1 MILPLYANQRPAGR
15 CLFFVPVRFVLR
27 AVCILL
33 CLLLLNSVQAQRF
46 PHPGI
51 PFTQYDLN
59 QLKQNIT
66 QEPWLSAYNAFKNDS
81 HSKLSYGMK
90 GPFATVTRAPNLNN
104 TAWIEDMIAVHNLA
118 FMWVFTGD
126 SAYARKATNMMDAW
140 AVTNTTWGGGESMLD
155 IGDYAQ
161 YWATGAD
168 ILRGTF
174 PGWSATNTA
183 HVKNYF
189 ETVLYPTSWVP
200 YPLRDQNKGALQLKI
215 ALAASA
221 FNDDAVKF
229 NQAIEVYRMDAGGGM
244 RNSLPNGEVGD
255 AGRDDHWR
263 VQAAALVWGAEV
275 AFKQGIDMYSELDN
289 RVLAIGELYH
299 KYAFEGD
306 TMTFIPFGGYASYWT
321 NWGIAPGARRGD
333 FTNILKAAYSLRKGM
348 PTPYTDLM
356 RTALGG
362 AGGEFLYLK
371 SSDTSTAVALP
382 PKNYPADQVQPVSN
396 LTNYDIGNAGM
407 AGSASYD
414 NGTWTVKG
422 AGNSVSAAVNFTFQ
436 KVSGDAGLIVRVTGM
451 SLSTGGCG
459 VMMRESLQPGA
470 NYYDIQLAATGGV
483 GRHYQPKAPWWL
495 KIERVGTR
503 IFTYHSQDGINFTN
517 LGCFYSTT
525 FPNEMYLGFY
535 AISNNTS
542 ALNTATFTN
551 VGFNN
556 NTAVGAPVI
565 SSATT
570 VTAASG
576 VLFNYNITAS
586 GQPTAYSASGLPAG
600 LTLDGATGIIA
611 GTPTVPGKYIVTLGA
626 TNANGTGT
634 ATLIVSV
641 FNNTAPAAPVTTV
654 AVVNTTQ
661 IKLSWAAVDN
671 ATSYTIKRS
680 QTVGG
685 PYTVLQTGVTGTSY
699 TDITPVPEVPNY
711 YVVTAL
717 AGDLESGLSNEVN
730 AAVPPAIPS
739 KPVVVNMNGQIALS
753 WDTAYGATS
762 YNVKRGTLSGG
773 PYTTIAT
780 VTTNSYTDAAVVNGN
795 SYYYVISAKGATK
808 ESGNSPEAFGV
819 PGSSS
824 VTWGVDPDSQ
834 LWSEAG
840 NWIENTVPVNPAI
853 ITFRSS
859 ADTVIT
865 NDMTGLEV
873 SRIQFEADA
882 SAYTIAGNAMALNND
897 LVNNSS
903 MSQTLS
909 TPLVLNSAL
918 AVNTKTANITISGNI
933 TGTGSLRKMG
943 SGILTLTG
951 NNTYSGG
958 TVVTGAIGAWPPV
971 HAIALGSS
979 GSGTPSN
986 PTAGPLGTGKIV
998 FNGGAV
1004 YSTGVDV
1011 TLYND
1016 IEIPQ
1021 GQSGWFFET
1030 ATATNLRGKLTGSG
1044 TFQHDGNVYAGLHL
1058 YGDNSSF
1065 TGTFVSR
1072 FRSGQSRTRFEV
1084 PEAGSAKAHWLLD
1097 ANGVDCQS
1105 IQFASGTL
1113 YFGGLAGRGYI
1124 RNNGG
1129 GSPVISIG
1137 ALNTNTNFSGTFD
1150 KFFII
1155 EKTGTGTLRF
1165 SGNHTYTGTTTIKNG
1180 RFLLMNNATNG
1191 AFVSAVIDSSGFFGG
1206 TGRSTAAVT
1215 IGTGTT
1221 ATAVLEPGDGNIGTL
1236 TVGALTLNSN
1246 AVYNVEINAGV
1257 DTADKIK
1264 ASSINLVGN
1273 PVLSLVHLDTAA
1285 LTPNASFLIMDNTG
1299 TSPVNGIFKDLPEL
1313 ARLTAGNYSYL
1324 ITYKGGDG
1332 NDVVLMEETA
1342 VPVIITSSL
1351 ADTVLA
1357 GRSYSYQITAIKS
1370 PDKFHATGLPAGLQ
1384 IDTTTGLIT
1393 GVPTVPGTYN
1403 IGLQAANDT
1412 STGAAILS
1420 LVVKS
1425 NVVAGVIVAAGD
1437 GKNIVEWNAILDL
1450 TYTIKRADA
1459 LDGPYTTIGSSIT
1472 TKFTDTTVT
1481 NGHIYYYAVAAVEG
1495 SIEYTQSLAVMADPN
1510 TGQYGYWKFNEASGT
1525 KAIDAWGANHATLA
1539 ATATRDVGYGG
1550 QALKLNGTATAYA
1563 TLPVGIV
1570 KSLTDFTITS
1580 WVKMDAL
1587 TTWMRVFDFGFGT
1600 NTYMFLTVQ
1609 GGLTSGK
1616 STIRYAIKNNNS
1628 AEQFVNFA
1636 DTFALNTWRHLAITQ
1651 TGNTCRMY
1659 VNGKLVATN
1668 TNVNFKPATL
1678 GNTTQNYI
1686 GKSQWAADPM
1696 LKGAIDEFKIYSR
1709 ALSLAE
1715 IAAAMKVTQVITFDA
1730 IAPKLIG
1737 DNDFSLVASSS
1748 SSLRVRF
1755 TSSNESVATVTDST
1769 VHIMGAG
1776 TTVITAVQDGN
1787 DTVQAASATRTLLVR
1802 ALHVK
1807 VLSMDGDYGQ
1817 TGNAAIKP
1825 FLKINNEDSLPVN
1838 YNELT
1843 ARYWLTAEN
1852 YTGINSW
1859 IDYAPLGS
1867 TIKMK
1872 YVALDTPRN
1881 GAFGYVEYGFT
1892 SGAGALLAGGSSGVI
1907 QSRFSNS
1914 DWSVLNETN
1923 DYSYTSSQA
1932 YIANT
1937 NITLYRN
1944 GQLIWGTEPTTVT
1957 PVVTLKAYSRPGSA
1971 SSNAISCYLQLNN
1984 EGNVPVSYKDLSVRY
1999 WFTNDGTSAP
2009 KYWIDYAKLGAAKLS
2024 GSFINLNPVATN
2036 ADRFWELKIDST
2048 AGVFYPSSN
2057 TGSVQFRITK
2067 TDWSSFTQTNDF
2079 SYLLTNALIENSHI
2093 TIYYKGNLVY
2103 GVEPAPLTA
2112 RVEAS
2117 NNVATNN
2124 DLQAAVIA
2132 VTIRPNPVSTQL
2144 NVGVSKVAG
2153 NAVVQIYNSTG
2164 ILMYK
2169 NRITSS
2175 ITLVPVSSWKAG
2187 IYFVTIINGERKTI
2201 KRVLKY

>member
-1 MILPLYANQRPAGR
+1 MTFQFLPRPAGR
-15 CLFFVPVRFVLR
+15 CL
-27 AVCILL
+27 VCILL
-33 CLLLLNSVQAQRF
+33 SCLLFTRVQAQRF
-46 PHPGI
+46 AHPGI

-66 QEPWLSAYNAFKNDS
+66 REPWLSAYNAFTNDS

-104 TAWIEDMIAVHNLA
+104 VAWTEDMVAVHNLA

-126 SAYARKATNMMDAW
+126 SAYARKATNMIDAW

-200 YPLRDQNKGALQLKI
+200 FPLRDQNKGALQLKI
-215 ALAASA
+215 ALAAAA

-275 AFKQGIDMYSELDN
+275 AFKQGIDMYAELDN

-299 KYAFEGD
+299 KYAFQGD
-306 TMTFIPFGGYASYWT
+306 TMTFVPFGGYASYWT
-321 NWGIAPGARRGD
+321 NWGIAPGARTGD
-333 FTNILKAAYSLRKGM
+333 LSNTLKAAYSLRKGM
-348 PTPYTDLM
+348 PTPYTDMM

-362 AGGEFLYLK
+362 AGGNFLYLK
-371 SSDTSTAVALP
+371 SSDTTTAVALP
-382 PKNYPADQVQPVSN
+382 PVTYPADQVQPVTH

-407 AGSASYD
+407 AGSASYE

-422 AGNSVSAAVNFTFQ
+422 AGTSLSTAMNFTFQ
-436 KVSGDAGLIVRVTGM
+436 KVSGNAGFIVRVAGM

-470 NYYDIQLAATGGV
+470 NYYDIQLGAGGGV

-495 KIERVGTR
+495 KIERVNTR
-503 IFTYHSQDGINFTN
+503 IFTYHSHDGVNWTN
-517 LGCFYSTT
+517 LGCFYSTS
-525 FPNEMYLGFY
+525 FPNDMFLGFY
-535 AISNNTS
+535 TISNNSS

-556 NTAVGAPVI
+556 NTAAGTPVI
-565 SSATT
+565 SSATS
-570 VTAASG
+570 VTATSG
-576 VLFNYNITAS
+576 AAFNYTITAS

-600 LTLDGATGIIA
+600 LTVDGSTGVIS
-611 GTPTVPGKYIVTLGA
+611 GTPTTPGTYIVTLGA
-626 TNANGTGT
+626 ANANGTGT

-641 FNNTAPAAPVTTV
+641 ANNTAPAAPVTTI

-661 IKLSWAAVDN
+661 IKVSWAAVDN

-680 QTVGG
+680 QTAGG
-685 PYTVLQTGVTGTSY
+685 PYTVLQTGITGTSY
-699 TDITPVPEVPNY
+699 TDITPVPEVANY

-717 AGDLESGLSNEVN
+717 AGDLESGLSNEVT

-739 KPVVVNMNGQIALS
+739 KPVVVNGNGQIALS

-780 VTTNSYTDAAVVNGN
+780 VTTNSYTDAAVVNGT

-824 VTWGVDPDSQ
+824 VTWGADPDSQ
-834 LWSEAG
+834 NWSVAG
-840 NWIENTVPVNPAI
+840 NWLENSAPVSPAI
-853 ITFRSS
+853 ITFRAS
-859 ADTVIT
+859 ADTVLT
-865 NDMTGLEV
+865 NDMTNLAV
-873 SRIQFEADA
+873 SRIQFESDA
-882 SAYTIAGNAMALNND
+882 NGYTIAGNAITLNND
-897 LVNNSS
+897 LMNNSA
-903 MSQTLS
+903 MSQS
-909 TPLVLNSAL
+909 VATPLVLNNQL

-933 TGTGSLRKMG
+933 TGTGSLRKTG
-943 SGILTLTG
+943 SGILTISG

-958 TVVTGAIGAWPPV
+958 TVITGAIGAWPPV
-971 HAIALGSS
+971 HAIAMASS
-979 GSGTPSN
+979 GTGTPSN
-986 PTAGPLGTGKIV
+986 PTAGPLGTGTIV

-1004 YSTGVDV
+1004 YATGVDV

-1030 ATATNLRGKLTGSG
+1030 SNATHLRGKLTGSG
-1044 TFQHDGNVYAGLHL
+1044 TFQHDGNVFAGLHL
-1058 YGDNSSF
+1058 WGDNSGF
-1065 TGTFVSR
+1065 TGTFISR
-1072 FRSGQSRTRFEV
+1072 FRSGASRTRFEV
-1084 PEAGSAKAHWLLD
+1084 PQAGSAKAHWLLD

-1113 YFGGLAGRGYI
+1113 YFGGLSGRGAI

-1155 EKTGTGTLRF
+1155 EKTGTGTLKF
-1165 SGNHTYTGTTTIKNG
+1165 SGNHTYTGTTFIRNG
-1180 RFLLMNNATNG
+1180 RFLLTNNASTG
-1191 AFVSAVIDSSGFFGG
+1191 QFVSPVVDSSGFFGG
-1206 TGRSTAAVT
+1206 NGRSTATVT
-1215 IGTGTT
+1215 IGTGTA

-1257 DTADKIK
+1257 DTADKVK
-1264 ASSINLVGN
+1264 ATAINLVGN
-1273 PVLSLVHLDTAA
+1273 PVLSVVHIDTAA
-1285 LTPNASFLIMDNTG
+1285 LAPNASFLIMDNTG
-1299 TSPVNGIFKDLPEL
+1299 SLPVNGLFKDLPEL
-1313 ARLTAGNYSYL
+1313 ARINAGSYSYL

-1332 NDVVLMEETA
+1332 NDVVLMEEKG
-1342 VPVIITSSL
+1342 VPVIITSRL
-1351 ADTVLA
+1351 TDTVLA
-1357 GRSYSYQITAIKS
+1357 GRNYTYQITGIKS
-1370 PDKFHATGLPAGLQ
+1370 PTRFHASGLPAGLQ
-1384 IDTTTGLIT
+1384 IDTTTGLIA
-1393 GVPTVPGTYN
+1393 GVPTVPGTFA

-1412 STGAAILS
+1412 SSGAAILS

-1425 NVVAGVIVAAGD
+1425 NVVSGVIVAAGD

-1450 TYTIKRADA
+1450 TYTIKRADT
-1459 LDGPYTTIGSSIT
+1459 LDGPYTNIGTTST
-1472 TKFTDTTVT
+1472 TKFIDSSVT
-1481 NGHIYYYAVAAVEG
+1481 NGHVYYYAVAAVEG
-1495 SIEYTQSLAVMADPN
+1495 ATEHAQSLAVTADPN
-1510 TGQYGYWKFNEASGT
+1510 TGQSGYWKFNETGGT

-1539 ATATRDVGYGG
+1539 ATATRDAGYGG

-1563 TLPVGIV
+1563 TLPVGVV
-1570 KSLTDFTITS
+1570 KSLTDFTIAA

-1587 TTWMRVFDFGFGT
+1587 ATWMRVFDFGFGT

-1609 GGLTSGK
+1609 GGLASGK

-1636 DTFALNTWRHLAITQ
+1636 DTFKLNTWRHLAITQ

-1659 VNGKLVATN
+1659 INGQLVATN
-1668 TNVNFKPATL
+1668 TNVSFKPATL

-1696 LKGAIDEFKIYSR
+1696 FKGAIDEFKIYSR
-1709 ALSLAE
+1709 ALSQAELA
-1715 IAAAMKVTQVITFDA
+1715 ASMKVAQVISFDA

-1737 DNDFSLVASSS
+1737 DGDFALRASASSA
-1748 SSLRVRF
+1748 LPVRF
-1755 TSSNESVATVTDST
+1755 TSSNASVATVTDST
-1769 VHIMGAG
+1769 VHIIGAG

-1787 DTVQAASATRTLLVR
+1787 DTVTAATASRTLLVR
-1802 ALHVK
+1802 ALHIK
-1807 VLSMDGDYGQ
+1807 LLSKDGDSGQ
-1817 TGNAAIKP
+1817 TGNNAIKP
-1825 FLKINNEDSLPVN
+1825 FLMINNEDSIAVN
-1838 YNELT
+1838 YHELT
-1843 ARYWLTAEN
+1843 ARYWFTAEN
-1852 YTGINSW
+1852 YAGIKAW
-1859 IDYAPLGS
+1859 IDYAQLGS
-1867 TIKMK
+1867 TVNMK
-1872 YVALDTPRN
+1872 YVTLDTPRN

-1892 SGAGALLAGGSSGVI
+1892 TGAGALLAGTGSGVI
-1907 QSRFSNS
+1907 QSRFSNI
-1914 DWSVLNETN
+1914 DWSVFNETN
-1923 DYSYTSSQA
+1923 DYSYTTSQA

-1944 GQLIWGTEPTTVT
+1944 GKLIWGTEPATVT
-1957 PVVTLKAYSRPGSA
+1957 PLITLKAFSRSGGGPANTIGS
-1971 SSNAISCYLQLNN
+1971 YLQINN
-1984 EGNVPVSYKDLSVRY
+1984 EGNMPVSYKDLSVRY
-1999 WFTNDGTSAP
+1999 WFTNDGASAP
-2009 KYWIDYAKLGAAKLS
+2009 KFWIDYAKLGTTKIA
-2024 GSFINLNPVATN
+2024 GSFINWSPVATN
-2036 ADRFWELKIDST
+2036 ADRYLELKIDST
-2048 AGVFYPSSN
+2048 AGLFYPLSN
-2057 TGSVQFRITK
+2057 TGSVQYRITK
-2067 TDWSSFTQTNDF
+2067 TDWSAFTQTNDH
-2079 SYLLTNALIENSHI
+2079 SYLNTNALIENSHI

-2117 NNVATNN
+2117 SNGAAVNNEI
-2124 DLQAAVIA
+2124 QAAVVA

-2144 NVGVSKVAG
+2144 NVGISQVAS
-2153 NAVVQIYNSTG
+2153 NAVVQIYNSG
-2164 ILMYK
+2164 GVLMYK
-2169 NRITSS
+2169 NRITNTMTG
-2175 ITLVPVSSWKAG
+2175 IPVSSWKAG
-2187 IYFVTIINGERKTI
+2187 VYWVTVINGGERTVK
-2201 KRVLKY
+2201 KVVKM